1 MGRFS
6 RTALEQRRD
15 SGHALPLDVVI
26 HCSRQ
31 PADRPLKR
39 PRFVFDLKELSGAVG
54 DLGTFLPHVLGA
66 IAVAGLSPVGVF
78 VAFGLFYLGSGA
90 LYGIPVAVQP
100 MKAASAA
107 VLIQGMTPAEVSAGA
122 LLIGAF
128 FLLAGATGVIGL
140 LARVTP
146 PWTTAGIQLGLGLSL
161 AWLGLKL
168 AWSQPL
174 LGAVVAV
181 TVALLLFQRRVPAAL
196 MGLAVGV
203 GLAFALGVNH
213 GIPKMDWGLYL
224 PRGVIPKPH
233 DFLRAGYIAVL
244 PQIPLTLTNAIIVT
258 AALAR
263 QWFPKEEHHV
273 TVRRLSLST
282 GIGNL
287 LSAPLGGYMMCHGA
301 GGLAG
306 HYRFGARTGGAPIIV
321 GAVFLSLG
329 LFLGSG
335 GVALLALIPT
345 AVIGSLLLF
354 SGLELASASR
364 VWRFPRWTAG
374 LAVGV
379 AALSIG
385 LNPAVGFG
393 AGLAI
398 GWALK
403 RWRPELVEPRRR
415 EDEEAMHLCV
425 RDGGPRFHAP

>member
-1 MGRFS
+1 MANFS
-6 RTALEQRRD
+6 REALEGRRD
-15 SGHALPLDVVI
+15 SGRGLPFDVVI

-31 PADRPLKR
+31 PADRPLRR
-39 PRFVFDLKELSGAVG
+39 PRFAFNLKELSGALG

-66 IAVAGLSPVGVF
+66 ITMAGLSPAGVF
-78 VAFGLFYLGSGA
+78 VAFGLFYLGSGV

-107 VLIQGMTPAEVSAGA
+107 VLIQGMTPAEVTAGA
-122 LLIGAF
+122 LIIGSF
-128 FLLAGATGVIGL
+128 FLLAGVTGVITF

-146 PWTTAGIQLGLGLSL
+146 SWTTAGIQLGLGGSL

-181 TVALLLFQRRVPAAL
+181 VMGLLLFNRRVPAAL
-196 MGLAVGV
+196 AGLAVGM
-203 GLAFALGVNH
+203 GLAFALGINKGFPQV
-213 GIPKMDWGLYL
+213 DWGLYL
-224 PRGVIPKPH
+224 PRGVVPGPQ
-233 DFLRAGYIAVL
+233 DFFYAAYIAVL

-263 QWFPKEEHHV
+263 QYFPKEEQHV
-273 TVRRLSLST
+273 TVRNLSLST

-287 LSAPLGGYMMCHGA
+287 LAAPLGGYMMCHGA

-306 HYRFGARTGGAPIIV
+306 HYRFGARTGGAPVIIGV
-321 GAVFLSLG
+321 AFLSLG

-345 AVIGSLLLF
+345 AVAGSLLIF
-354 SGLELASASR
+354 SGLELAVSSHF
-364 VWRFPRWTAG
+364 WRFPRWTAG
-374 LAVGV
+374 LALGV
-379 AALSIG
+379 AVLSLG

-393 AGLAI
+393 TGVMAA
-398 GWALK
+398 WVLK
-403 RWRPELVEPRRR
+403 RWHPGIVAQKAQADTESQR
-415 EDEEAMHLCV
+415 LCS
-425 RDGGPRFHAP
+425 RDG